1 MGRGHLSRLLL
12 LGIALAVAAPAAAAG
27 TVPFRV
33 AAHGTSAGAP
43 AARPF
48 AILGTST
55 VSGHR
60 IVVRVTPAVALPE
73 LRANF
78 RTQIVLGVFGP
89 FGCKDGRV
97 HVARVTQTARM
108 LVVHLSLEPLTP
120 GAMECQAIYETAR
133 ALVVSRA
140 ALHGASTKATVAGP

>member
-1 MGRGHLSRLLL
+1 M
-12 LGIALAVAAPAAAAG
+12 
-27 TVPFRV
+27 
-33 AAHGTSAGAP
+33 SAGAP

-48 AILGTST
+48 AIPGTSA

-60 IVVRVTPAVALPE
+60 IVLRVTPEVALPV

-133 ALVVSRA
+133 VLVVSRA
-140 ALHGASTKATVAGP
+140 ALHGTPTKATVAGP